1 MSKSNE
7 IAELLLA
14 AGCDPASEEKLVDK
28 ICLAIYDHDALQA
41 GIAMAIC
48 LKFLAR
54 KLDHDNAAETNE
66 NADEQLAMIMEL
78 ADCYNVNIHHND

>member
-54 KLDHDNAAETNE
+54 KLDHDNATETNVRILI
-66 NADEQLAMIMEL
+66 NL
-78 ADCYNVNIHHND
+78 ADAYDVEFKHHD

>member
-54 KLDHDNAAETNE
+54 KLDQDNTTETNARILL
-66 NADEQLAMIMEL
+66 NL
-78 ADCYNVNIHHND
+78 ADAYDVEFKHHD

>member
-1 MSKSNE
+1 MSKINE

-41 GIAMAIC
+41 GIALAIC

-54 KLDHDNAAETNE
+54 KLDQDNATETNVRILI
-66 NADEQLAMIMEL
+66 NL
-78 ADCYNVNIHHND
+78 ADAYDVEFKHHD

>member
-28 ICLAIYDHDALQA
+28 ICVAIYDHDVLQA

-48 LKFLAR
+48 LKFLAS
-54 KLDHDNAAETNE
+54 KLDQDNATETNVRILI
-66 NADEQLAMIMEL
+66 NL
-78 ADCYNVNIHHND
+78 ADAYDVEFKHHD

>member
-1 MSKSNE
+1 MSKINE

-48 LKFLAR
+48 LKFLAS
-54 KLDHDNAAETNE
+54 KLDQDNTTETNVRILL
-66 NADEQLAMIMEL
+66 NL
-78 ADCYNVNIHHND
+78 ADAYDVEFKHHD

>member
-1 MSKSNE
+1 MSKINE

-28 ICLAIYDHDALQA
+28 ICLATYHHDALQA

-54 KLDHDNAAETNE
+54 KLDHDNATETNVRIL
-66 NADEQLAMIMEL
+66 LAL
-78 ADCYNVNIHHND
+78 ADAYDVEFKHHD

>member
-1 MSKSNE
+1 MGKINE

-48 LKFLAR
+48 LKFVAS
-54 KLDHDNAAETNE
+54 KLDQDNATETNVRILL
-66 NADEQLAMIMEL
+66 DL
-78 ADCYNVNIHHND
+78 ADAYDVEFRHHD

>member
-1 MSKSNE
+1 MSKINE

-48 LKFLAR
+48 LKFLAS
-54 KLDHDNAAETNE
+54 KLDQDNTTETNARILL
-66 NADEQLAMIMEL
+66 NL
-78 ADCYNVNIHHND
+78 ADAYDVEFKHHD

>member
-1 MSKSNE
+1 MSKINE

-14 AGCDPASEEKLVDK
+14 AGCDPASEEQLVDK

-54 KLDHDNAAETNE
+54 KLEDHDTDTETHVRILLN
-66 NADEQLAMIMEL
+66 L
-78 ADCYNVNIHHND
+78 ADAYDVEFKHPD